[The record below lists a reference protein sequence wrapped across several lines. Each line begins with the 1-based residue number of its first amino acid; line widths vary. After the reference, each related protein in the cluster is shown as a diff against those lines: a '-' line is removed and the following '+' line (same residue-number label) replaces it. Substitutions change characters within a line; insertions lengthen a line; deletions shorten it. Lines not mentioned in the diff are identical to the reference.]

1 MIADALEAAE
11 ALKTA
16 VPFLAGNTGE
26 KEYLEALELVE
37 YLLVN
42 DPTNPLLDLVT
53 LKISE
58 YENTLPEIIAFREK
72 MNAQASGIAVLRTL
86 MDQYQLNQSD
96 FQNEIGS
103 KSMVSR
109 VLSGDRQLT
118 IEHIRK
124 LSLRFGISPA
134 LFI

>member
-1 MIADALEAAE
+1 MIADALKAAE
-11 ALKTA
+11 VLKTA

-42 DPTNPLLDLVT
+42 EPTNPLLDLVS

-58 YENTLPEIIAFREK
+58 YENTLPETIAFREQ
-72 MNAQASGIAVLRTL
+72 MNALPPGVAVLRTL
-86 MDQYQLNQSD
+86 MDQYELNQSD
-96 FQNEIGS
+96 FQQEIGS

-109 VLSGDRQLT
+109 VLSGERQLT

>member
-1 MIADALEAAE
+1 MIADALKAAE

-58 YENTLPEIIAFREK
+58 YENTLPKIIAFREK

-109 VLSGDRQLT
+109 VLSGERQLT

>member
-1 MIADALEAAE
+1 MIADALKAVES
-11 ALKTA
+11 LKAA
-16 VPFLAGNTGE
+16 VPLLAGNACE
-26 KEYLEALELVE
+26 KDYLEALELVE
-37 YLLVN
+37 YLLEN
-42 DPTNPLLDLVT
+42 DPTNPLLDLVS

-58 YENTLPEIIAFREK
+58 YENNLPEVIAFREQ
-72 MNAQASGIAVLRTL
+72 MNALPPGIAVLRTL

-96 FQNEIGS
+96 FQQEIGS

-109 VLSGDRQLT
+109 VLSGERQLT
-118 IEHIRK
+118 TEHIRK

>member
-1 MIADALEAAE
+1 MIADALKAAE

-58 YENTLPEIIAFREK
+58 YENTLPKIIAFREK

-109 VLSGDRQLT
+109 VLSGERQLT

-124 LSLRFGISPA
+124 LSVRFGISPA

>member
-1 MIADALEAAE
+1 MIADALKAAE

-72 MNAQASGIAVLRTL
+72 MNAQASGIAVHRTL
-86 MDQYQLNQSD
+86 MDQYQMNQSD

-109 VLSGDRQLT
+109 VLSGERQLT

>member
-1 MIADALEAAE
+1 MIADALKAAE

-26 KEYLEALELVE
+26 KEYLEALELGE

-109 VLSGDRQLT
+109 VLSGERQLT

>member
-1 MIADALEAAE
+1 MIADALKAVES
-11 ALKTA
+11 LKAA
-16 VPFLAGNTGE
+16 VPLLAGNACE
-26 KEYLEALELVE
+26 KDYLEALELVE
-37 YLLVN
+37 YLLEN
-42 DPTNPLLDLVT
+42 DPTNPLLDLVS

-58 YENTLPEIIAFREK
+58 YENNLPEVIAFCEQ
-72 MNAQASGIAVLRTL
+72 MNALPSGIAVLRTL

-96 FQNEIGS
+96 FQQEIGS

-109 VLSGDRQLT
+109 VLSGERQLT
-118 IEHIRK
+118 TEHIRK

>member
-1 MIADALEAAE
+1 MIADALKAVE
-11 ALKTA
+11 ALKIA

-26 KEYLEALELVE
+26 KEYLAALELVE

-42 DPTNPLLDLVT
+42 EPTNPLLDLVS

-58 YENTLPEIIAFREK
+58 YENQLPEVIAFREQ
-72 MNAQASGIAVLRTL
+72 MNVLPSGIAVLKTL

-96 FQNEIGS
+96 FQQEIGS

-109 VLSGDRQLT
+109 VLSGERQLT

>member
-1 MIADALEAAE
+1 MIADALKAAE
-11 ALKTA
+11 ALKIA

-26 KEYLEALELVE
+26 KEYLAALELVE

-42 DPTNPLLDLVT
+42 EPTNPLLDLVS

-58 YENTLPEIIAFREK
+58 YENQLPEVIAFREQ
-72 MNAQASGIAVLRTL
+72 MNVLPSGIAVLKTL

-96 FQNEIGS
+96 FQQEIGS

-109 VLSGDRQLT
+109 VLSGERQLT